1 MGADADEAGDSS
13 LAPIR
18 WRVVFVSVLHDMPI
32 CVGGGRLGMGFVGFA
47 CRLVPRLPI
56 VL

>member
-18 WRVVFVSVLHDMPI
+18 WRVVFVFVLHDMPI
-32 CVGGGRLGMGFVGFA
+32 CVSGGRLGMEFVGFA
-47 CRLVPRLPI
+47 CRLVPRLPS